1 MANSTEARKK
11 SPMKYNNIF
20 LKSNSIEEKRYHESN
35 FNGKEIQQKRFCV
48 CIESNIYRDTNGS
61 NGSKL
66 I

>member
-1 MANSTEARKK
+1 
-11 SPMKYNNIF
+11 MKYNNIF
-20 LKSNSIEEKRYHESN
+20 LKSNSIEEKRDHESN